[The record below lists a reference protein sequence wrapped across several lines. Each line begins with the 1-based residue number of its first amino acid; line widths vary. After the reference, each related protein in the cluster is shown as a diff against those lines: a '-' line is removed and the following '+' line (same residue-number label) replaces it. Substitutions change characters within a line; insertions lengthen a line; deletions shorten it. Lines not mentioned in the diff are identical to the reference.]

1 MRILWEEKAWND
13 YVAWQQEDKKT
24 LKKLNTI
31 IKDILRSPYEG
42 LGKPE
47 PLKENLSG
55 WWSRRIDDFNRIVY
69 RIENEKI
76 IIVQCGT
83 HYHK

>member
-69 RIENEKI
+69 RQEGDS
-76 IIVQCGT
+76 IVIASCKN
-83 HYHK
+83 HYKL